1 MGITRLLRRFS
12 GVTRGVK
19 SMKYTLFALALGFLA
34 SGLASRPALAATST
48 ASFSVTATVQSS
60 CQVSA
65 PATASGT
72 YTVTR
77 ANASTPVSITCT
89 NPTPYNVGHST
100 SLTPS
105 VTEITRKT
113 SGSDTEA
120 GTSNGASQSPG
131 AYDFVSVT

>member
-1 MGITRLLRRFS
+1 
-12 GVTRGVK
+12 
-19 SMKYTLFALALGFLA
+19 MKYTLFALALGFLA

-120 GTSNGASQSPG
+120 GTGSGASQSPG
-131 AYDFVSVT
+131 AYDFATVTY